1 MKKIININF
10 HSRVIPIEES
20 AYDILRKYVES
31 LKKHFADEEG
41 ADEIVNDIE
50 NRFAELFSDRLKKG
64 AVCITDADVNEI
76 ITSMGRPEDF
86 DQDEKTTGTNGH
98 SNSKTSSSFTEEAT
112 TDEPRRLYRS
122 ENDKMLGGVCGGL
135 AVYLR
140 IDPSVVRIIYAVLIL
155 GSFGTALLL
164 YLILWVALPPK
175 SMVTK
180 IKKRLFR
187 DPDHRVIAGVAS
199 GLASYFNIEV
209 WIPRLIFCLPLI
221 LGLIT
226 SIFRHALWFD
236 YNGPVF
242 VTGGFGGT
250 LFITYIILW
259 IVLPEAVTASEKLEM
274 RGEKIDLA
282 SIKNTI
288 KSDLEGFKQKASVVG
303 AEMKEKAREF
313 GEEMNR
319 KSGNLGKEISSV
331 NIPRQGIGHAI
342 GVLFKAFFLFI
353 TVIITFAL
361 VAALIGVIFSGG
373 IVLPLKE
380 YIIHGFWQNI
390 MIWSVLLLFLVLPV
404 VGLLTWLI
412 RRIIGARSGSN
423 YLGYIFGGLWVIGLI
438 SLIVLAATIS
448 RHFSTRSGVSD
459 DVQITA
465 PANGKLIVQVDDSKP
480 FYIES
485 DWMGINLRHKGPF
498 FNLTDDSLT
507 LSTVRVDVV
516 RSKDSAWHLH
526 REKLSRGNN
535 SAEARNLA
543 SSINF
548 PIEQNDSLLTLARG
562 FNITPQQQ
570 FRNQQVL
577 VVIEMPIGKR
587 ILLKSSLDDYKWFNM
602 NTRRWRNN
610 GIDID
615 WNDSDDDYASS
626 WDTEVEYTMTAS
638 GLERSGRNSGYDN
651 EKPENAERPEK
662 AEKKEAPE
670 RKEMADSVQKKK
682 GDPNGDYRYHKPK
695 TANSAATKIA
705 DPSGTNEKKV
715 SETIPTLALLTNMS

>member
-10 HSRVIPIEES
+10 HSRVIPIEET

-31 LKKHFADEEG
+31 LKKHFANEEG
-41 ADEIVNDIE
+41 GDEIVNDIE

-86 DQDEKTTGTNGH
+86 DQDEINTGTNANGG
-98 SNSKTSSSFTEEAT
+98 SKTSSAYAEEAT
-112 TDEPRRLYRS
+112 DDEPRRLYRS

-164 YLILWVALPPK
+164 YFILWIALPPK

-199 GLASYFNIEV
+199 GLAAYFNVEI
-209 WIPRLIFCLPLI
+209 WIPRVIFCLPLI
-221 LGLIT
+221 VGLIT
-226 SIFRHALWFD
+226 SIFRHAFWFNYD
-236 YNGPVF
+236 GPVF
-242 VTGGFGGT
+242 FTGGFGGT

-259 IVLPEAVTASEKLEM
+259 IVLPEASTASEKLEM

-288 KSDLEGFKQKASVVG
+288 KSDLEGFKQKASSVG
-303 AEMKEKAREF
+303 SEMKQRAEEF
-313 GEEMNR
+313 GTEIKDR
-319 KSGNLGKEISSV
+319 SLGIKKDISSV
-331 NIPRQGIGHAI
+331 KIPRQGIGHAI

-380 YIIHGFWQNI
+380 YVIHGFWQNI
-390 MIWSVLLLFLVLPV
+390 LVWSTLLLFLILPV

-412 RRIIGARSGSN
+412 RRIIGARSGST
-423 YLGYIFGGLWVIGLI
+423 YLGYIFGSLWVIGLI
-438 SLIVLAATIS
+438 SFIFLIATFS
-448 RHFSTRSGVSD
+448 RQFSTRSGVNE
-459 DVQITA
+459 DVQMTS

-480 FYIES
+480 FYIDS
-485 DWMGINLRHKGPF
+485 DWMGMNWRHKGPF
-498 FNLTDDSLT
+498 FNLSEDSLT
-507 LSTVRVDVV
+507 MNTVRVDILK
-516 RSKDSAWHLH
+516 SKDSAWHLH
-526 REKLSRGNN
+526 REKISRGNT
-535 SAEARNLA
+535 SAEARSLA
-543 SSINF
+543 SQIDF
-548 PIEQNDSLLTLARG
+548 PIVQNDSLLTLSRG
-562 FNITPQQQ
+562 FAITPKQQ

-577 VVIEMPIGKR
+577 VVIEIPVGKR
-587 ILLKSSLDDYKWFNM
+587 ILLKSNLDDYKWFNI
-602 NTRRWRNN
+602 NSKHWNNN
-610 GIDID
+610 GINID
-615 WNDSDDDYASS
+615 FDDSDNDYPNS
-626 WDTEVEYTMTAS
+626 WDTEVEYTMTVN
-638 GLERSGRNSGYDN
+638 GLERSGKNAGYNNN
-651 EKPENAERPEK
+651 EQPENPEK
-662 AEKKEAPE
+662 AEKKEKPE
-670 RKEMADSVQKKK
+670 RKENSDSSEIKKDNPK
-682 GDPNGDYRYHKPK
+682 GEYRYHKPK
-695 TANSAATKIA
+695 TANAAATNVA
-705 DPSGTNEKKV
+705 DPSGENKV
-715 SETIPTLALLTNMS
+715 PESIATIALLTSMS